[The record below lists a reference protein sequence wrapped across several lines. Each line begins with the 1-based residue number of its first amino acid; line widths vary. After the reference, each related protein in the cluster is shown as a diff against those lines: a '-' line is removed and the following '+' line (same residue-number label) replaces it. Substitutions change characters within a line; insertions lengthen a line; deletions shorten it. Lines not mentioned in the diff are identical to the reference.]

1 MKIYKILNRLRK
13 IYWFILRPKTVGVK
27 CLIEN
32 SAGEYLL
39 IKTTYSGNYWS
50 LPGGGV
56 KRGESFE
63 NAVTREVSEEVGINV
78 IDLKFVG
85 SYSSDIEYKRDTIHL
100 VTAKVCSYDFNL
112 NQSEISEARWFP
124 KNQMP
129 NNVSRS
135 ITETLSRM

>member
-1 MKIYKILNRLRK
+1 MKTYKILNRLRK

-32 SAGEYLL
+32 SAREYLL
-39 IKTTYSGNYWS
+39 IKTTYSGDYWAI
-50 LPGGGV
+50 PGGGV
-56 KRGESFE
+56 KSGESVE

-78 IDLKFVG
+78 TNLKLVG
-85 SYSSDIEYKRDTIHL
+85 SYSSDIEYKRDMIHL
-100 VTAKVCSYDFNL
+100 FTAKVSSHYFNL
-112 NQSEISEARWFP
+112 NQGEISVAQWFP
-124 KNQMP
+124 KDQMP